1 MQPSFRSRVVRPD
14 NSASE
19 AGHRR
24 DKENA
29 AKAPLSHSREG
40 ALREQKGRAESTDDL
55 ESIFSK
61 WFDDFALMPPEAL
74 SIRLI

>member
-24 DKENA
+24 ENA

-55 ESIFSK
+55 KSIFSK